1 MLRASKVLLSVSVML
16 MTALTVPT
24 GVSHADPGTPA
35 AAARTDTGERRAGGR
50 WPGTTIRYSETLPP
64 SWDWVLA
71 RGVRAWNKGSGADVR
86 FVKAPDGKRGQVAIS
101 RASTPGVGGVA
112 TLGRHPNAYVRLSDS
127 LPKQLPR
134 SRWISTANLLAHE
147 LGHVLGLGHDSD
159 PAGCD
164 LMNQYL
170 CEHYPLGDGT
180 MTCQWVSQRDAR
192 RAVRLYGGSVALAPE
207 ACLVEPL
214 PPAPVSPLASGGNDA
229 SAPVSLSWQ
238 VPAGM
243 PGGSLF
249 LVTLHPPGMC
259 GSDQIGGLLA
269 TYRIAPTGSSWTDP
283 ESARWQDPACYVL
296 RSVNYWG
303 GSPPAFETT
312 R

>member
-16 MTALTVPT
+16 LTAWAVPT
-24 GVSHADPGTPA
+24 GASQADPGTPA
-35 AAARTDTGERRAGGR
+35 AVGLTDAGERRAGGR

-64 SWDWVLA
+64 SWDWVVA
-71 RGVRAWNKGSGADVR
+71 RGVRAWNKGSGANIR
-86 FVKAPDGKRGQVAIS
+86 FVKAPEGRRGQVAIS
-101 RASTPGVGGVA
+101 RAPTPGVGGEA
-112 TLGRHPNAYVRLSDS
+112 TLGRHPRAYVHLSDN
-127 LPKQLPR
+127 LPKRLPR
-134 SRWISTANLLAHE
+134 SKWITTGTLLAHE
-147 LGHVLGLGHDSD
+147 LGHVLGLGHDAD

-170 CEHYPLGDGT
+170 CEHFALGDGT

-214 PPAPVSPLASGGNDA
+214 PPAPVSPAASGGNAA
-229 SAPVSLSWQ
+229 STPVSLSWQ

-243 PGGSLF
+243 PGGSIF
-249 LVTLHPPGMC
+249 LVTVHPPGMC
-259 GSDQIGGLLA
+259 GSSQIGGLLA

-283 ESARWQDPACYVL
+283 VSDRWQEQHCYVL
-296 RSVNYWG
+296 RSLNYWG
-303 GSPPAFETT
+303 GSPPEFSVT